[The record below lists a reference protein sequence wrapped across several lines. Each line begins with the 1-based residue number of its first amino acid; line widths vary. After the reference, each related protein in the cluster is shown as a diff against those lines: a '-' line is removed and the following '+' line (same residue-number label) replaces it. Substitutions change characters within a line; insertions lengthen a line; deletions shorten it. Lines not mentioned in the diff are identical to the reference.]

1 MLLSEL
7 RGQNTAIRT
16 LERALAKGTL
26 PNAYLFEGPSG
37 VGKLAAALALAQACL
52 CTAQPGKGC
61 GGRCA
66 VCTRILGKNHPDAR
80 LFEPRAE
87 GNRNIQVVTLRSD
100 ILPVA
105 QYAPFEGA
113 RSFLIFPEA
122 DVSFPMQHPESANA
136 LLKTLEEPRPNVCFI
151 LLSERPQQL
160 LQTIRSRC
168 QRVRFGALPPLVIE
182 HVLERE
188 GVPSAQWAAASA
200 LAQGS
205 ADRALALAQDG
216 SASHLVERA
225 LRIDRTL
232 ALRDAG
238 RLIELSEELAK
249 SDDLEL
255 VLETLAAVYRDVAVR
270 GLGMSPDKLRFTN
283 ERAQIEERA
292 QDLPPRQ
299 AAARVAR
306 LAELPELLA
315 RNANTQIALDHLLIE
330 LSQLR

>member
-7 RGQNTAIRT
+7 RGQNTALRT
-16 LERALAKGTL
+16 LERALGKGTL

-37 VGKLAAALALAQACL
+37 VGKRSAALALAQACL

-66 VCTRILGKNHPDAR
+66 VCTRILGNNHPDAR
-80 LFEPRAE
+80 LFPPRAE
-87 GNRNIQVVTLRSD
+87 GNRNIQVETIRNEV
-100 ILPVA
+100 LPVA
-105 QYAPFEGA
+105 QYAPFEGS

-122 DVSFPMQHPESANA
+122 DVSFPVQHPESANA

-151 LLSERPQQL
+151 LLSERPSQL
-160 LQTIRSRC
+160 LSTIRSRC

-188 GVPSAQWAAASA
+188 GVPAAQWPAASA

-205 ADRALALAQDG
+205 ADRALALAKDG
-216 SASHLVERA
+216 SASQLVERA
-225 LRIDRTL
+225 MRIDRTL

-238 RLIELSEELAK
+238 RLVELSEELAK
-249 SDDLEL
+249 SDDLAL
-255 VLETLAAVYRDVAVR
+255 VLDTLAAVYRDVAVR
-270 GLGMSPDKLRFTN
+270 GLGLGTDKLRFAQ
-283 ERAQIEERA
+283 ERAQIDERA
-292 QDLPPRQ
+292 KELAPRQ

-306 LAELPELLA
+306 LAALPEQLA
-315 RNANTQIALDHLLIE
+315 RNANPQIALDHLLIE

>member
-37 VGKLAAALALAQACL
+37 VGKRAAALALAQACL
-52 CTAQPGKGC
+52 CPAQPGKGC
-61 GGRCA
+61 GGRCT
-66 VCTRILGKNHPDAR
+66 VCTRILGQNHPDAR
-80 LFEPRAE
+80 IFGPRAE
-87 GNRNIQVVTLRSD
+87 GNHNIQVEALRSE

-113 RSFLIFPEA
+113 HAFLIFPDA
-122 DVSFPMQHPESANA
+122 DVSFPQQHPESANA
-136 LLKTLEEPRPNVCFI
+136 LLKTLEEPRPHVTFI
-151 LLSERPQQL
+151 LLCERPEQL

-188 GVPSAQWAAASA
+188 GIPQLQWAAAAA
-200 LAQGS
+200 LAEGS
-205 ADRALALAQDG
+205 ADRALLLARDG
-216 SASHLVERA
+216 TATQLVEKA
-225 LRIDRTL
+225 FRIDRTL
-232 ALRDAG
+232 ALRDPG

-249 SDDLEL
+249 SDDLLL
-255 VLETLAAVYRDVAVR
+255 VVETLAAVYRDVAVH
-270 GLGMSPDKLRFTN
+270 GLGLPADKLRFLR

-292 QDLPPRQ
+292 GELKPPQ

-315 RNANTQIALDHLLIE
+315 RNANPQIALDHLLVE
-330 LSQLR
+330 LAQLC

>member
-1 MLLSEL
+1 MLLTEL
-7 RGQNTAIRT
+7 RGQNTAIKT
-16 LERALAKGTL
+16 LERALTKGCL

-37 VGKLAAALALAQACL
+37 VGKLSAALALAQARL
-52 CTAQPGKGC
+52 CVAQPGRGC

-66 VCTRILGKNHPDAR
+66 VCVRILGRNHPDAR
-80 LFEPRAE
+80 IFEPRAE
-87 GNRNIQVVTLRSD
+87 GNRNIQVETLRSE
-100 ILPVA
+100 ILPIT

-113 RSFLIFPEA
+113 HSFLIFPEA
-122 DVSFPMQHPESANA
+122 DVSFPAQHPESANA

-188 GVPSAQWAAASA
+188 GVPVASWEAASA

-205 ADRALALAQDG
+205 ADRALLLAKDG
-216 SASHLVERA
+216 NAANLVERA
-225 LRIDRTL
+225 LRVDRTL

-249 SDDLEL
+249 VDDLPL
-255 VLETLAAVYRDVAVR
+255 LMQTLAAIYRDVAVR
-270 GLGMSPDKLRFTN
+270 GLGLTGDKLRFQRD
-283 ERAQIEERA
+283 RALIEERA
-292 QDLPPRQ
+292 RELSPAH

-306 LAELPELLA
+306 LGELPELLA
-315 RNANTQIALDHLLIE
+315 RNANTQIALDNLLLE
-330 LSQLR
+330 LAQLR